1 MEVCLL
7 AHFAA
12 TVMKKKG
19 TGLQQQRP
27 QRRPPRPAVGLVVA
41 VVFMEVQVAQVL
53 VVSVGGVA
61 TVVAV
66 AVSRISVVV
75 VLVPVSSPP
84 TRKCYHCG
92 YAESHRNAA
101 YQWISRVTPL
111 SLLMVSRTID
121 GASFIP
127 K

>member
-7 AHFAA
+7 VHFAA

-92 YAESHRNAA
+92 YAESHRNA
-101 YQWISRVTPL
+101 
-111 SLLMVSRTID
+111 
-121 GASFIP
+121 SFIP
-127 K
+127 NW